1 VEDRS
6 VKRLGTIW
14 RLIVLVGLI
23 SAIAYLALHQEFL
36 QRSLLERGL
45 LRFSRLA
52 PILFVLVYAAATV
65 LFVPGSIL
73 TIAGG
78 ALFGPVW
85 GTLWNLS
92 GATLGATL
100 AFLIARYVA
109 SDWVSRTTGEHL
121 TRLMRGVEEEGWRFV
136 ALVRLV
142 PFFPFNLV
150 NYAFGLTRIRI
161 TEYVAA
167 SFVCMAPGALA
178 YTWLG
183 YAGQEAASGQS
194 TAIREGLLALALL
207 AAVAFLP
214 RLIRRLKRPRFID
227 PDELKRRLDS
237 GEQLALID
245 VRTPDEF
252 LGPLGHIVSAENI
265 PVVQLHGEIGKIKE
279 SREKLLVTI

>member
-1 VEDRS
+1 VEDRR

-23 SAIAYLALHQEFL
+23 SVIAYLALHREFL
-36 QRSLLERGL
+36 QRSLLEREL
-45 LRFSRLA
+45 LPFSRSA
-52 PILFVLVYAAATV
+52 PILFLLIYAAATV

-100 AFLIARYVA
+100 AFLMARYVA
-109 SDWVSRTTGEHL
+109 SDWVSRTTGERL

-136 ALVRLV
+136 AFVRLV

-150 NYAFGLTRIRI
+150 NYAFGLTQIRI

-167 SFVCMAPGALA
+167 SFFCMAPGALA

-183 YAGQEAASGQS
+183 YAGQQAASGQS
-194 TAIREGLLALALL
+194 RAIREGLLALALM

-214 RLIRRLKRPRFID
+214 RLIRRLKGPRFID

-237 GEQLALID
+237 RAQLAPID
-245 VRTPDEF
+245 VRMPDEF
-252 LGPLGHIVSAENI
+252 WGPLGPIVSAENI
-265 PVVQLHGEIGKIKE
+265 PVVQLPGEIGKIKE
-279 SREKLLVTI
+279 SRQKLLVTI

>member
-1 VEDRS
+1 VEDRR

-14 RLIVLVGLI
+14 RLIVLVGLV
-23 SAIAYLALHQEFL
+23 SAIAYLAQHREFL
-36 QRSLLERGL
+36 QRSLLERES

-52 PILFVLVYAAATV
+52 PILFVLVYAAVTV

-100 AFLIARYVA
+100 AFLMARYVA
-109 SDWVSRTTGEHL
+109 SDWVSRTTGERL

-136 ALVRLV
+136 AFVRLV

-161 TEYVAA
+161 IEYVAA

-183 YAGQEAASGQS
+183 CAGRKPLRGSRPQFGKGYWHW
-194 TAIREGLLALALL
+194 RCW
-207 AAVAFLP
+207 P
-214 RLIRRLKRPRFID
+214 RLLFCR
-227 PDELKRRLDS
+227 
-237 GEQLALID
+237 G
-245 VRTPDEF
+245 
-252 LGPLGHIVSAENI
+252 
-265 PVVQLHGEIGKIKE
+265 
-279 SREKLLVTI
+279 